1 MVELEQLVTEMRN
14 LKSRDLDQMSALE
27 IATLLNSEDSYVL
40 SAVND
45 VLPQIAT
52 AIEWCSQALFKGA
65 RMIYIGAG
73 TSGRLGLLDA
83 VECPPT
89 FGVSSETVIGI
100 IAGGENAFVKAI
112 EGAEDN
118 EQFAIDDLKKINLK
132 QEDVVIGIAASGRTP
147 YCISGL
153 NYAKSKGCKTI
164 SITNNPTSVMSSVAD
179 LAIELVTG
187 PEVLTGSTRLKAGT
201 AQKMAL
207 NMISTGSMILNGKV
221 YQNLMVDVMQT
232 NQKLVARAQKIV
244 MEATGC
250 FKEEA
255 VEYLTQSEG
264 NVKVAIVM
272 ILTGFSYE
280 EAKNRLEVSN
290 GFVGRAIK

>member
-65 RMIYIGAG
+65 RIIYIGAG

-118 EQFAIDDLKKINLK
+118 EQFAIDDLKKINLE

-164 SITNNPTSVMSSVAD
+164 SITNNPNSVMSSVAD

-255 VEYLTQSEG
+255 VEYLTKSEG